1 MLADKAYFVYTFFVL
16 LFYIQQMYQWAQLL
30 QWRKHVLYAT
40 PTLLWSFLFMAK
52 LFNIPYNSNITFVTL
67 LFLSLQHLI
76 GWLLFP
82 KTIALDY
89 NSAYTYIDAY
99 EELRQ
104 NRFWVFGLAF
114 IGELLYYY
122 SRWVQGGERSLVFVL
137 LFFCAAITEHKGL
150 MLVWVWLGLG
160 YLLVY

>member
-1 MLADKAYFVYTFFVL
+1 M
-16 LFYIQQMYQWAQLL
+16 QQMYQWAQLI

-40 PTLLWSFLFMAK
+40 PTLLWSFFFMSK
-52 LFNIPYNSNITFVTL
+52 LFETTYNTSITFATI

-82 KTIALDY
+82 PKFALNY
-89 NSAYTYIDAY
+89 NSSYTYIDVY

-114 IGELLYYY
+114 IGELTYYY
-122 SRWVQGGERSLVFVL
+122 ICWSQGGERSLAFPL
-137 LFFCAAITEHKGL
+137 LFFCAALTEHKGL
-150 MLVWVWLGLG
+150 MLLWVWLGLG
-160 YLLVY
+160 YLGFYYGLLSL